1 MNINASDVQ
10 SNFRQAVARAE
21 SGRNRTAE
29 LNAQTRRLDKD
40 RLIFAALDEF
50 ERNAKTRGYVRGVGS
65 YLGGAAGIETRHTED
80 AGNVYVLELLAEIR
94 ASLSPLVR

>member
-1 MNINASDVQ
+1 MNNEA
-10 SNFRQAVARAE
+10 SNFSQAVAQQE
-21 SGRNRTAE
+21 SDRNRAAE

-50 ERNAKTRGYVRGVGS
+50 ERNAKTRGYLRGYGS
-65 YLGGAAGIETRHTED
+65 YLGGCAGIETRHTED